1 MEGQMAT
8 TVKIEVKN
16 QDMVASLQT
25 FLKSVLEQEQI
36 GAMLVSQ
43 HLPMKD
49 VVMPTLV
56 TDPEALDQADPL
68 APSFPLNAAKVVSR
82 LTRKPS
88 GAKIAAIL
96 RPCEIRAFI
105 ELVKL
110 HQADRENL
118 ILIGYDCLGAY
129 QNTDYK
135 KIARTYGEKT
145 TQKFCEQVLSENEL
159 SSDDIQIAA
168 ACKACEHPVPEGVD
182 LTIGL
187 FGVPVKEYLW
197 IKADT
202 DAGEKILDQLNFSS
216 ADEPA
221 DRKKA
226 VETLIEKRLAYRNRM
241 FEENQETT
249 KDIEKLATYLA
260 GCVNCYNCRVACP
273 VCYCRECV
281 FVTDVFDHEPS
292 QYVRWAKRKK
302 LIKMPTDTV
311 FFHIT
316 RLAHMSTAC
325 VGCGQCSNACPNDI
339 PVMELFRTVAHKT
352 QQVFDYEAGRSLEE
366 PPPLSVFKEEE
377 FKELTAVNE

>member
-1 MEGQMAT
+1 MEEQMAT

-16 QDMVASLQT
+16 QDVLASLQT
-25 FLKSVLEQEQI
+25 FLKSVLEQDQI

-43 HLPMKD
+43 HLPMKN

-56 TDPEALDQADPL
+56 TDPEALEKADPL
-68 APSFPLNAAKVVSR
+68 APSFPLNAAKLVSR

-88 GAKIAAIL
+88 GETIAAVL
-96 RPCEIRAFI
+96 RPCEIRAFV

-110 HQADRENL
+110 HQADRKNL
-118 ILIGYDCLGAY
+118 IIIGVDCLGAY
-129 QNTDYK
+129 QNSDYSRISQEDGDNTTK
-135 KIARTYGEKT
+135 K
-145 TQKFCEQVLSENEL
+145 FLEQALSPNGMP
-159 SSDDIQIAA
+159 SDEVPVAN
-168 ACKACEHPVPEGVD
+168 ACKACEYPVPEGVD
-182 LTIGL
+182 LSVGM

-202 DAGEKILDQLNFSS
+202 AAGEKILEQLKFSS

-221 DRKKA
+221 DRKK
-226 VETLIEKRLAYRNRM
+226 VIETLIEKRLGYRDQM
-241 FEENQETT
+241 FEETREATGN
-249 KDIEKLATYLA
+249 IEKLTSYLA

-292 QYVRWAKRKK
+292 QYLRWARRKQ

-311 FFHIT
+311 FYHIT

-339 PVMELFRTVAHKT
+339 SVMELFRAVADKT
-352 QQVFDYEAGRSLEE
+352 QVAFDYQAGRSLEE
-366 PPPLSVFKEEE
+366 PPPLSVFKEDE
-377 FKELTAVNE
+377 FKELTAVNQ